1 MTPWG
6 HAVLALSSYTNP
18 CLQVDDAALGQTNPK
33 PGDNQNPGTKTPKP
47 GDRRNVFRFSPADT
61 SPGYKLGAKPG
72 GPNSGTTAGGQ
83 TRGQTERSPVL
94 PGVHSTANRLAASS
108 RDISFFFGRPPR
120 RAASGRDNAVSRRLT
135 KFAEPRGR
143 PLCVLRRIASLSRSN
158 SVAARNSRL
167 SVSVQRAD
175 HSPVSTR
182 ESQSPLTWERALDQ
196 GNCAASSTIPART
209 GFRSV

>member
-18 CLQVDDAALGQTNPK
+18 GLQVDDAAQGQTNPK
-33 PGDNQNPGTKTPKP
+33 PGDNQNPGTDGTFS
-47 GDRRNVFRFSPADT
+47 GFLRRIQARDT
-61 SPGYKLGAKPG
+61 
-72 GPNSGTTAGGQ
+72 NSGTNSGQ

-94 PGVHSTANRLAASS
+94 PGVHPTANRLAASS

-182 ESQSPLTWERALDQ
+182 ESQSP
-196 GNCAASSTIPART
+196 
-209 GFRSV
+209 